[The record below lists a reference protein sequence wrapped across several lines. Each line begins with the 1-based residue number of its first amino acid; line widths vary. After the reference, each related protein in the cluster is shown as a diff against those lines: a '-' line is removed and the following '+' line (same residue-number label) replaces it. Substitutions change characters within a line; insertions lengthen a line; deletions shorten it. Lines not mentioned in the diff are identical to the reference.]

1 MKVLQGSLRE
11 EIFEEPPS
19 PSDERSELLVKSD
32 RIYEPN
38 SVTYICDNLGIH
50 RITNP
55 NDEPAIS
62 LHCKSTPGAKMNK
75 SFFLTISVYT
85 PPNAADFGFNIF
97 DRTGKASY
105 VQSAGADFTHVP
117 CA

>member
-1 MKVLQGSLRE
+1 
-11 EIFEEPPS
+11 
-19 PSDERSELLVKSD
+19 
-32 RIYEPN
+32 
-38 SVTYICDNLGIH
+38 
-50 RITNP
+50 
-55 NDEPAIS
+55 
-62 LHCKSTPGAKMNK
+62 MNQ
-75 SFFLTISVYT
+75 SFFFLTIAVYT

>member
-1 MKVLQGSLRE
+1 LILVWNPGKSSPIHDHANSHCVMKVLQGSLRE

-62 LHCKSTPGAKMNK
+62 LHCKSTQHQEQ
-75 SFFLTISVYT
+75 
-85 PPNAADFGFNIF
+85 
-97 DRTGKASY
+97 R
-105 VQSAGADFTHVP
+105 
-117 CA
+117 